1 MWNLGSGM
9 QQWHGSVWL
18 KTNTDVQT
26 NEGVRY
32 HASKQMKQIKVPVVS
47 ILEKGTCSRLE
58 GVCWYVHPTKKKK
71 TDY

>member
-26 NEGVRY
+26 NEGVQY
-32 HASKQMKQIKVPVVS
+32 HPSK
-47 ILEKGTCSRLE
+47 
-58 GVCWYVHPTKKKK
+58 
-71 TDY
+71 